1 MLDRI
6 DPFALAVG
14 RSWPPKE
21 IRVSAATFPACCGS
35 TADRGTHPA
44 QAVSGATCRK
54 IYRVSKDIAARWGRF
69 ETVNMQRAQGDHQRA
84 PGAGLGRCLP
94 ASKARN

>member
-14 RSWPPKE
+14 RSWPPNE
-21 IRVSAATFPACCGS
+21 ICVSAATFPACGGS

-54 IYRVSKDIAARWGRF
+54 IYRVSKDIAANCGRF
-69 ETVNMQRAQGDHQRA
+69 ETVNMHRTHGDHHRA
-84 PGAGLGRCLP
+84 PGAGLGRRVP
-94 ASKARN
+94 DSKARN